1 MGVQNAR
8 RHNVT
13 LHFYSHRALHNR
25 RYFLFAYRADT
36 RGYAR
41 ERIVFVQIG
50 IENEKKKNIVKKKKT
65 LYYYTRICILTPATH
80 TSHHTMMTTVFV
92 GNK

>member
-50 IENEKKKNIVKKKKT
+50 IENEKKKKYCKKKKNLIL
-65 LYYYTRICILTPATH
+65 LYTDMYTDTRYIHITPHYDDDRICR
-80 TSHHTMMTTVFV
+80 
-92 GNK
+92 